1 MVCAAERSWD
11 LNYRGIIKAMMMSK
25 RMMEESVWNKYRVI
39 FFFFSCENLILQMVK
54 KIVIKIV

>member
-39 FFFFSCENLILQMVK
+39 FFFFLVK
-54 KIVIKIV
+54 I